1 MNDGSPHE
9 LSAAYALDALDGD
22 ELRAYEAHL
31 AGCERCR
38 EDVASFCETAAALA
52 YDIQPLEP
60 PEELERRI
68 LKAARAERPNVV
80 PLRQR
85 WAVPSA
91 ALGAV
96 AAVAAIAVGI
106 WAIHLSNSLDKERR
120 QNRSQNAIVAILSD
134 CTMTPAKGA
143 SARVCVAPTR
153 KAVLTVDNLEP
164 AGPGKTYE
172 AWVIAG
178 KRVQPAGLFHGGAGR
193 TYLRLTKSVP
203 AVATVAV
210 TREKAGGVAAPTG
223 GILIS
228 AKVKPT

>member
-22 ELRAYEAHL
+22 ELRAYESHL
-31 AGCERCR
+31 AGCDRCR
-38 EDVASFCETAAALA
+38 EDVASFRETAAALA

-85 WAVPSA
+85 WAIPSA

-96 AAVAAIAVGI
+96 AAVAAIAVGV
-106 WAIHLSNSLDKERR
+106 WAIHLSNSLDNERT

-134 CTMTPAKGA
+134 CTMTPATGA
-143 SARVCVAPTR
+143 SARVCIAPTR

-178 KRVQPAGLFHGGAGR
+178 KRVEPAGLFPGGAGR

-210 TREKAGGVAAPTG
+210 TREKAGGVTAPTG
-223 GILIS
+223 AILIS

>member
-38 EDVASFCETAAALA
+38 EDVASFRETAAALA

-106 WAIHLSNSLDKERR
+106 WAIHLSNSLDKERS
-120 QNRSQNAIVAILSD
+120 QNKSQNAIVAILSD

-143 SARVCVAPTR
+143 SARVCIAPTR
-153 KAVLTVDNLEP
+153 KGVLSVDNLES

-178 KRVQPAGLFHGGAGR
+178 KRVEPAGLFPGGAGR
-193 TYLRLTKSVP
+193 TYLLLTKSVP

>member
-22 ELRAYEAHL
+22 DLRAYEAHL

-38 EDVASFCETAAALA
+38 EDVASFRGTAAALA

-60 PEELERRI
+60 PAELERRI
-68 LKAARAERPNVV
+68 LTAARAKRPNVV

-85 WAVPSA
+85 WAIPSA
-91 ALGAV
+91 AFG
-96 AAVAAIAVGI
+96 AVGI
-106 WAIHLSNSLDKERR
+106 WAIHLSNSLDKQRS
-120 QNRSQNAIVAILSD
+120 QNKSQNAIVAILSD

>member
-38 EDVASFCETAAALA
+38 EDVASFRETAAALA

-106 WAIHLSNSLDKERR
+106 WAIHLSNSLDKERSR
-120 QNRSQNAIVAILSD
+120 NKSQNAIVAILSD

-143 SARVCVAPTR
+143 SARVCIAPTR
-153 KAVLTVDNLEP
+153 KGVLSVDNLEP

-178 KRVQPAGLFHGGAGR
+178 KRVEPAGLFAGGAGR
-193 TYLRLTKSVP
+193 TYLLLTKSVP

>member
-22 ELRAYEAHL
+22 ELRAYESHL
-31 AGCERCR
+31 AGCDRCR
-38 EDVASFCETAAALA
+38 EDVASFRETAAALA

-85 WAVPSA
+85 WAIPSA

-96 AAVAAIAVGI
+96 AAVAAIAVGV
-106 WAIHLSNSLDKERR
+106 WAIHLSNSLDNERT

-134 CTMTPAKGA
+134 CTMTPATGA
-143 SARVCVAPTR
+143 SARVCIAPTR

-178 KRVQPAGLFHGGAGR
+178 KRVEPAGLFPGGAGR

>member
-22 ELRAYEAHL
+22 DLRAYEAHL

-38 EDVASFCETAAALA
+38 EDVASFRETATALA
-52 YDIQPLEP
+52 YDVQPLEP

-68 LKAARAERPNVV
+68 LTAARAERPKVV
-80 PLRQR
+80 PLRHG

-91 ALGAV
+91 AFGAV
-96 AAVAAIAVGI
+96 AAAAAIAVGV
-106 WAIHLSNSLDKERR
+106 WAIHLSNSLDKERSL
-120 QNRSQNAIVAILSD
+120 NKSQNSIVAILSD
-134 CTMTPAKGA
+134 CTMTPAEGA

-178 KRVQPAGLFHGGAGR
+178 KRVQPAGLFGGRDRRGHAREGR
-193 TYLRLTKSVP
+193 WGRCPDWRDP
-203 AVATVAV
+203 AQ
-210 TREKAGGVAAPTG
+210 REGEADLAP
-223 GILIS
+223 
-228 AKVKPT
+228 